1 MFCALCAGASSR
13 RGLVGAFV
21 AVFTSIIS
29 ADTPRARHVPR
40 EVSETRA
47 VSAPQRIAQRIA
59 LRATLGAGFT
69 TEAELTLPSSR
80 AGRVP
85 AVLLVHGATPAD
97 MDFTVARSGA
107 DTTRL
112 FREIADSL
120 AARGIASLRYHKRWV
135 SGAGKVDMAK
145 FYATDLQ
152 MLLADARTMLDTLR
166 ARPEIDPR
174 RVVVWGWSEGSAI
187 VAQLAAHDTTLA
199 GVIAHGPVVR
209 PFAETLRGQFAR
221 VGVPYLLRFA
231 AADSTM
237 DLDAITRAE
246 RGDGGLLVRS
256 HAAMLVDPFAL
267 QKGERKLN
275 AYVDRDSSGRIHV
288 TREAQRVVEMTF
300 QGPALGMYADGRALP
315 GWRIMADS
323 VRIPILVLHGEADA
337 NISVADARELATLLC
352 DRRDATVHIYPR
364 LGHSLGVAAD
374 AEHDDFRPI
383 DSAPLRDAARW
394 ISARAA
400 DRAARPPA
408 ARRGTPASGCAAA
421 R

>member
-1 MFCALCAGASSR
+1 MFFAFCAGASTR

-29 ADTPRARHVPR
+29 ADSPR
-40 EVSETRA
+40 EPRVPSETRVA
-47 VSAPQRIAQRIA
+47 AAPQRIA

-69 TEAELTLPSSR
+69 TDAELTLPSSR
-80 AGRVP
+80 TGRVP

-97 MDFTVARSGA
+97 MDFTVPRSGA

-135 SGAGKVDMAK
+135 SGAGKVDIAK
-145 FYATDLQ
+145 FYATDMQ

-166 ARPEIDPR
+166 ARPEIDPA

-209 PFAETLRGQFAR
+209 TFAETLRGQFGR

-231 AADSTM
+231 ASDSTM

-246 RGDGGLLVRS
+246 RGDGGMLVRS
-256 HAAMLVDPFAL
+256 HASMLLDPFAM
-267 QKGERKLN
+267 QKGERKLS
-275 AYVDRDSSGRIHV
+275 AFVDRDSSGRIHV
-288 TREAQRVVEMTF
+288 INEAQRVVEMTF

-323 VRIPILVLHGEADA
+323 VRLPILVLHGEADA
-337 NISVADARELATLLC
+337 NISVADARELARLLC
-352 DRRDATVHIYPR
+352 DRRDATVHIYPQ
-364 LGHSLGVAAD
+364 LGHSLGVARA
-374 AEHDDFRPI
+374 AEQDDFRSI
-383 DSAPLRDAARW
+383 DTAPLADAARW
-394 ISARAA
+394 ISALPAA
-400 DRAARPPA
+400 SSRPGSPPA
-408 ARRGTPASGCAAA
+408 ARRGTTASECAAA

>member
-1 MFCALCAGASSR
+1 MFSALCAGASSR

-21 AVFTSIIS
+21 AIFTAIIS
-29 ADTPRARHVPR
+29 ANDSVAAPQREVPR
-40 EVSETRA
+40 EV
-47 VSAPQRIAQRIA
+47 QRIA
-59 LRATLGAGFT
+59 LRGTLGAGFT
-69 TEAELTLPSSR
+69 TTAELTLPAVR
-80 AGRVP
+80 DGRVP

-120 AARGIASLRYHKRWV
+120 AARGIATLRYHKRWV
-135 SGAGKVDMAK
+135 SSAGKFDVAK
-145 FYATDLQ
+145 FYATDLH

-209 PFAETLRGQFAR
+209 PFGETLRGQFAR

-267 QKGERKLN
+267 QRGERKLN

-288 TREAQRVVEMTF
+288 VNEAQRVAAMTF
-300 QGPALGMYADGRALP
+300 QGPMLGMYADGRALP

-323 VRIPILVLHGEADA
+323 VHIPILVLHGEADA
-337 NISVADARELATLLC
+337 NIGVADARELATLLC
-352 DRRDATVHIYPR
+352 GRPDATVHIYPR
-364 LGHSLGVAAD
+364 LGHSLGAAVD
-374 AEHDDFRPI
+374 AVHDDFRSI
-383 DSAPLRDAARW
+383 DSAPIRDAARW
-394 ISARAA
+394 ITAQRPAA
-400 DRAARPPA
+400 DRAERPRGV
-408 ARRGTPASGCAAA
+408 RRGTPGSGCAAA

>member
-1 MFCALCAGASSR
+1 MFCSLCAGASTR

-29 ADTPRARHVPR
+29 AEAPRGRNELRVP
-40 EVSETRA
+40 SETRA
-47 VSAPQRIAQRIA
+47 VSAPQRIA

-69 TEAELTLPSSR
+69 TDAELTLPSSR
-80 AGRVP
+80 SGRVP

-97 MDFTVARSGA
+97 MDFTVPRSGA

-145 FYATDLQ
+145 FYATDLH

-166 ARPEIDPR
+166 ARPEIDPT

-187 VAQLAAHDTTLA
+187 VGQLAAHDTTLA

-209 PFAETLRGQFAR
+209 PFSETLRGQFAR

-231 AADSTM
+231 ASDSTM

-246 RGDGGLLVRS
+246 RGDGGMLVRS
-256 HAAMLVDPFAL
+256 HAAMLLDPFAM
-267 QKGERKLN
+267 QKGERRLN

-288 TREAQRVVEMTF
+288 VTEAQHMVEMTF
-300 QGPALGMYADGRALP
+300 QGPMLGSYADGRALP

-364 LGHSLGVAAD
+364 LGHSLGEAVD

-383 DSAPLRDAARW
+383 DSAPLRDAAQW
-394 ISARAA
+394 ISAQRPAA
-400 DRAARPPA
+400 DRSARPPA